1 MKRTIGAALLSL
13 ALAGSAVA
21 AQKTETIK
29 VDGWHSS
36 GDAYKTEAALRSV
49 KGVKQCSA
57 NKGTGEV
64 TVTYDD
70 AATNRAA
77 IEKAVASAGYA
88 VKK

>member
-1 MKRTIGAALLSL
+1 VKGTMRAALLSL

-36 GDAYKTEAALRSV
+36 GDAYKTELALRAV
-49 KGVKQCSA
+49 KGVVKA
-57 NKGTGEV
+57 DADHVKKEV
-64 TVTYDD
+64 VVTYEDV
-70 AATNRAA
+70 ATNRPAL
-77 IEKAVASAGYA
+77 EKAVAGAGYA

>member
-36 GDAYKTEAALRSV
+36 GDAYKTELALRAV
-49 KGVKQCSA
+49 KGVVKADADRGQSA
-57 NKGTGEV
+57 V
-64 TVTYDD
+64 IVTYDD
-70 AATNRAA
+70 SATNRSAL
-77 IEKAVASAGYA
+77 EKAVSGAGYS

>member
-1 MKRTIGAALLSL
+1 VKRTIRAALLSL
-13 ALAGSAVA
+13 GLGTAAAA
-21 AQKTETIK
+21 AQKTDTLK

-36 GDAYKTEAALRSV
+36 GDAYKAEQAVRGV
-49 KGVKQCSA
+49 KGVVKVASD
-57 NKGTGEV
+57 KGKAEL

-77 IEKAVASAGYA
+77 IEKAVAGAGYS

>member
-1 MKRTIGAALLSL
+1 VKRTIRAALLFLGL
-13 ALAGSAVA
+13 ATAGRA
-21 AQKTETIK
+21 AEKTETLK

-36 GDAYKTEAALRSV
+36 GDAYKTEAALRSL

-57 NKGTGEV
+57 DKGKGEV

-70 AATNRAA
+70 AATNRGA